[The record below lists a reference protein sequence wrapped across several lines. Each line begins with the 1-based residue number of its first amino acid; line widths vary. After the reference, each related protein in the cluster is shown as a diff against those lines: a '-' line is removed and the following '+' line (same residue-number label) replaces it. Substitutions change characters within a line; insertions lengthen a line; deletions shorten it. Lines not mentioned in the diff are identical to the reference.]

1 MGERGRPP
9 IKEID
14 FNELDK
20 LIGIQATAEECASW
34 FDVSVDT
41 IDRRLRENFGMSFAE
56 YSKQKKGK
64 GKISLR
70 RRQMQ
75 AALDGNTTMLIW
87 LGKQYLGQ
95 SEGGEIVKQS
105 LPPFIVN
112 TVNESDEATE

>member
-1 MGERGRPP
+1 MADTGRPV
-9 IKEID
+9 KNID
-14 FNELDK
+14 FTELDK

-41 IDRRLRENFGMSFAE
+41 IDRRLQEQFGMGFAE

-95 SEGGEIVKQS
+95 SEGGEIVKQD
-105 LPPFIVN
+105 LPPIQIF
-112 TVNESDEATE
+112 TYKDDETN